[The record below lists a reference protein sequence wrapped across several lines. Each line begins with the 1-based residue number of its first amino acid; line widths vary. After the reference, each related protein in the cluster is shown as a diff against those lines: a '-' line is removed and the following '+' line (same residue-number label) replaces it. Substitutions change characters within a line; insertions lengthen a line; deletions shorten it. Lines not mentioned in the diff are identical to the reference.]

1 MKCKSLHIGRLPS
14 DVGACYSLAFQTL
27 LKVLYLIPISL
38 LYATFSAVR
47 MIRERPLVNHPA
59 AIALEAATFGLFC
72 AALSVMVVIIQ
83 AFADAFKGR
92 LAHASIRETSGK

>member
-14 DVGACYSLAFQTL
+14 DVGACYPLAFQTL

-47 MIRERPLVNHPA
+47 MIRERPLANHPI
-59 AIALEAATFGLFC
+59 AIALEVAAFGLFC
-72 AALSVMVVIIQ
+72 AVVSVLIVILQ
-83 AFADAFKGR
+83 AFSDAFKGQ
-92 LAHASIRETSGK
+92 LAHASIRETSEK